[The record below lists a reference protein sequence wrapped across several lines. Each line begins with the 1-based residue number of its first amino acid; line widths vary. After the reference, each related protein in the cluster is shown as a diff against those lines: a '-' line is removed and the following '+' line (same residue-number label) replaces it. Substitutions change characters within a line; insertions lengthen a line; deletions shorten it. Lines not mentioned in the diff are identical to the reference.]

1 LARPREGGRD
11 RRRSGRY
18 EDFLHA
24 SEQALEHAKLAGQ
37 RRSFLFHLLMALLAG
52 PRPADEA
59 LRRIDAAL
67 PANPYPDDLLLRAIL
82 VAMLGR
88 LDEARAL
95 AREANQRLQEYRG
108 FGGEHWV
115 AEVDILAGDHEAAAA
130 NLRRFCDLL
139 EAKGRRNNL
148 SLYAPRLGRELYALG
163 RLDEAEALAQLGR
176 ELAAEQDVAPQ
187 VAWRQA
193 QALVDAACGRDA
205 EAEALAREAVAIA
218 ESTDA
223 LNWQGEALSDLG
235 EVLGASG
242 RIDEAAAALEQALER
257 FERKKNLAMAA
268 QIRPRLSALRGTAG
282 RKAHRSA
289 GSPE

>member
-1 LARPREGGRD
+1 
-11 RRRSGRY
+11 
-18 EDFLHA
+18 
-24 SEQALEHAKLAGQ
+24 
-37 RRSFLFHLLMALLAG
+37 
-52 PRPADEA
+52 
-59 LRRIDAAL
+59 
-67 PANPYPDDLLLRAIL
+67 
-82 VAMLGR
+82 V
-88 LDEARAL
+88 
-95 AREANQRLQEYRG
+95 
-108 FGGEHWV
+108 
-115 AEVDILAGDHEAAAA
+115 

-193 QALVDAACGRDA
+193 QALVDAARGRYA

-218 ESTDA
+218 EPTDA

-268 QIRPRLSALRGTAG
+268 QIRPRLAALRGTAG
-282 RKAHRSA
+282 HKAHRSA